1 MLTISPELQKQIEYN
16 ARYEG
21 VAPDQWLETA
31 VSQRAAFL
39 AAKRLWE
46 AEEKADIRADFI
58 ENGKHYTDADIIQ
71 ELEHRRALYLQKTG
85 GVYIIVPDTGVDDI
99 TPEELEELKED
110 FRIAEENF
118 EQGNY
123 YTTEEVHEYVNQ
135 KLAEFLQAPKGNA

>member
-21 VAPDQWLETA
+21 IEPNQWLETA

-58 ENGKHYTDADIIQ
+58 ENGKHYTDVDLIQ
-71 ELEHRRALYLQKTG
+71 ELESRRTLHLEQNG
-85 GVYIIVPDTGVDDI
+85 GNYKIEVVPVPDDL
-99 TPEELEELKED
+99 TPEEFEELKLA
-110 FRIAEENF
+110 IAESEL
-118 EQGNY
+118 EERLGIHH
-123 YTTEEVHEYVNQ
+123 TTEDMLEYVA
-135 KLAEFLQAPKGNA
+135 KAIAEYNKS